1 MQLLRE
7 MVREGIQYVPFDL
20 QRSQLNWSAQDGK
33 LYGGFLALHGV
44 GEAKAAK
51 LIEARDSGVLTDKQR
66 AEIAAAKNIFADIFP
81 FHRKYAALYEDPQGN
96 GIASRV
102 YDISEI
108 TEGLPHGEERVV
120 LGELIHKNPRNANE
134 DSNVKKRGGKLETG
148 QLEFLDIR
156 LRDDTG
162 TIGGR
167 IGRREFLRIGREL
180 LEQVPLGAHLLVRAK
195 FFNGI
200 RYLFIQKWRRLD
212 Q

>member
-1 MQLLRE
+1 ML
-7 MVREGIQYVPFDL
+7 F
-20 QRSQLNWSAQDGK
+20 RS
-33 LYGGFLALHGV
+33 
-44 GEAKAAK
+44 
-51 LIEARDSGVLTDKQR
+51 
-66 AEIAAAKNIFADIFP
+66 
-81 FHRKYAALYEDPQGN
+81 
-96 GIASRV
+96 
-102 YDISEI
+102 
-108 TEGLPHGEERVV
+108 
-120 LGELIHKNPRNANE
+120 
-134 DSNVKKRGGKLETG
+134 RGGKLETG